1 LIGRDPEDRIEGEVI
16 VVFYRKRSG
25 ERLVPMTK
33 TYRGTMTK
41 LYSATCIVEV
51 SYRIKKE

>member
-1 LIGRDPEDRIEGEVI
+1 MIGREAGDRVEGEVI
-16 VVFYRKRSG
+16 VAFYRKRSG

-33 TYRGTMTK
+33 SYRGTMTK

-51 SYRIKKE
+51 PYRLKEK

>member
-1 LIGRDPEDRIEGEVI
+1 LIGREAGDRVEGEVI
-16 VVFYRKRSG
+16 VAFYRKRSG

-33 TYRGTMTK
+33 SHRGTMTK

-51 SYRIKKE
+51 PYRLKEK